1 MLEHD
6 TSFAGGL
13 VALPA
18 QYAEQDLCNCRT
30 SVHTPVCLSRP
41 VRPLHA
47 AVAGLLLWAQSG
59 RRCQSI
65 AAQQTA
71 AATLQQANAS
81 SVTL

>member
-13 VALPA
+13 VTLPA

-30 SVHTPVCLSRP
+30 SVRTSVQ
-41 VRPLHA
+41 PLHA

-59 RRCQSI
+59 RRYQSI
-65 AAQQTA
+65 AAQPPA

>member
-30 SVHTPVCLSRP
+30 SV
-41 VRPLHA
+41 RPLHA

-59 RRCQSI
+59 RRYQSI
-65 AAQQTA
+65 AAQPPA